1 MSTFNLSPQD
11 CFIHYARKPIGNP
24 LFSEILRHLLKLNES
39 FTPLFRQ
46 KPQLRVFSSETLTQV
61 HPWPTQWVV
70 LVVWGRCSFGH
81 STPTLSPR
89 THLYAACCKLN
100 ANRRLGLQIEF
111 IARETWEQIT
121 FTNTG
126 VTDKDNCK
134 GLESISDSDAGDI
147 DIGIG

>member
-1 MSTFNLSPQD
+1 VKFSDTYWNWTKVLPLYSDRCLNYVSFP
-11 CFIHYARKPIGNP
+11 AKRTRKFTRDP
-24 LFSEILRHLLKLNES
+24 LRGWCWWLGGGA
-39 FTPLFRQ
+39 PLA
-46 KPQLRVFSSETLTQV
+46 TQ
-61 HPWPTQWVV
+61 P
-70 LVVWGRCSFGH
+70 
-81 STPTLSPR
+81 PTLSPR

>member
-1 MSTFNLSPQD
+1 MQESQLAILYLVKFSDTYWNWTKVLPLCFGRSLNYVSSPAKRTRKFTRDPLSGW
-11 CFIHYARKPIGNP
+11 CWWLGGGAP
-24 LFSEILRHLLKLNES
+24 LA
-39 FTPLFRQ
+39 TP
-46 KPQLRVFSSETLTQV
+46 P
-61 HPWPTQWVV
+61 
-70 LVVWGRCSFGH
+70 
-81 STPTLSPR
+81 PTLSPR

-134 GLESISDSDAGDI
+134 GLESISDGDAGDI